1 MTPDWDEDVSQAVRD
16 KFEWLA
22 AKIPGLAE
30 YRGRQGL
37 RDQDRLIRE
46 AAADRIVELRRH
58 IDGVKADLLNFG
70 GLSWLDDLDALGGKL
85 DALAGSLRAA
95 TAGMGGH
102 VATSGVTR
110 EKLEAIIAH
119 DRELLEQIEKA
130 TAPPDSGEQDAA
142 ARVAALRDN
151 VAVLDRL
158 VAARKRLWTTLT

>member
-1 MTPDWDEDVSQAVRD
+1 MTPDWDEDVSQTVRE

-46 AAADRIVELRRH
+46 AAADRLVGLRRH

-95 TAGMGGH
+95 TAGFGGQI
-102 VATSGVTR
+102 AANPVTR

-119 DRELLEQIEKA
+119 DRDLMEQIEKA
-130 TAPPDSGEQDAA
+130 SAPPESGEQDAA

-151 VAVLDRL
+151 VAALDRL
-158 VAARKRLWTTLT
+158 VAARKNLWNTLG

>member
-1 MTPDWDEDVSQAVRD
+1 MTPDWDEDVSRTVRE

-46 AAADRIVELRRH
+46 AAADQIVGLRRH
-58 IDGVKADLLNFG
+58 IDAVKADLLNFG

-85 DALAGSLRAA
+85 DALAGALRAA
-95 TAGMGGH
+95 TAGMGGQ
-102 VATSGVTR
+102 VATGSVTR
-110 EKLEAIIAH
+110 EKLEAIITH
-119 DRELLEQIEKA
+119 DRELMERIEQA
-130 TAPPDSGEQDAA
+130 TAPPDSGEHDAA

-151 VAVLDRL
+151 VAAIDRL
-158 VAARKRLWTTLT
+158 VSARKQLWNNLG